1 MDMAEYQLLAK
12 RTSKDLGFRK
22 GLVHAALGLTG
33 EAGEFSDAVKR
44 FEIYD
49 HNIDRDNLREEI
61 GDVLWYCAYAA
72 SVLGESLQTI
82 ARENIE
88 KLAKRYPEQYTDYN
102 ALLRLDKIDH

>member
-1 MDMAEYQLLAK
+1 MAEYQLIAN

-33 EAGEFSDAVKR
+33 EAGEFSDAVKK

-49 HNIDRDNLREEI
+49 QNIDRDNLREEI
-61 GDVLWYCAYAA
+61 GDILWYCAYSA
-72 SVLGESLQTI
+72 SVLGESLETI

-88 KLAKRYPEQYTDYN
+88 KLAKRYPEKYSDFY
-102 ALLRLDKIDH
+102 AMHRLDKI